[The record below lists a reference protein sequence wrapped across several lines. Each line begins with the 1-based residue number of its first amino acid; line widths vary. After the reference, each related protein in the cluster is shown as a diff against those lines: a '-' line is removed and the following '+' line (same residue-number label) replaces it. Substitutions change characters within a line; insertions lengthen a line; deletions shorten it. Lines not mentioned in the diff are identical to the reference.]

1 MYETHIVEDNR
12 KTQNNIEHLD
22 YNKLVDIQEE
32 PFEPHDVAE
41 VAMDID
47 DSAER
52 KVVKKLVDKR
62 EGNTSE
68 EKINPYL
75 L

>member
-1 MYETHIVEDNR
+1 
-12 KTQNNIEHLD
+12 
-22 YNKLVDIQEE
+22 
-32 PFEPHDVAE
+32 
-41 VAMDID
+41 MDID

-62 EGNTSE
+62 EGTTSE